1 MCSQYLDIRILFL
14 CLLFIELFKFI
25 WNLFS
30 SLLIEAFVV
39 VLDVSSCFKTGSF
52 WFGLIG
58 RVFTSYSYS
67 SCFFDYADVHH
78 TIFFDKGRLL
88 IAFGRTSS
96 GLIVKMIE
104 IGVDDLCL
112 IAEYKRGLIACCKG
126 IEFDLIFCLCD

>member
-1 MCSQYLDIRILFL
+1 M
-14 CLLFIELFKFI
+14 
-25 WNLFS
+25 
-30 SLLIEAFVV
+30 
-39 VLDVSSCFKTGSF
+39 
-52 WFGLIG
+52 
-58 RVFTSYSYS
+58 FTSYSYS

-88 IAFGRTSS
+88 ITFGRTSS